1 MLSRESSMSS
11 LIFRRT
17 ATIGAAAYALA
28 LGGSLAAKEIE
39 EARMQSASPS
49 ASASDP
55 AGTPQL
61 KSIDRGNLYRRMMQ
75 LGMLSQVL
83 GYKLSVDTEGKAA
96 QCSFSREF
104 KSPFTKKR
112 LCEAFI
118 ETTAFEPARDESGKA
133 VAGTYEGEI
142 EIASFFQPSR

>member
-1 MLSRESSMSS
+1 MSN

-17 ATIGAAAYALA
+17 PMIGAAAYALA

-39 EARMQSASPS
+39 EARMQSALPS

-61 KSIDRGNLYRRMMQ
+61 KSIDRGILCRRMMQ

-83 GYKLSVDTEGKAA
+83 GYKLSVDAEGKAA
-96 QCSFSREF
+96 HCSLSREF
-104 KSPFTKKR
+104 KSPFTRKR

-142 EIASFFQPSR
+142 EIASFSSRADNPLTFGL

>member
-1 MLSRESSMSS
+1 MSN
-11 LIFRRT
+11 LVFRRT
-17 ATIGAAAYALA
+17 AMIGAAAYALA
-28 LGGSLAAKEIE
+28 LGGSLAAKGTE
-39 EARMQSASPS
+39 EARMQGASPS

-55 AGTPQL
+55 AGSPQL
-61 KSIDRGNLYRRMMQ
+61 TSIDRGILYRRMMQ

-83 GYKLSVDTEGKAA
+83 GYKLSVDAEGKAA
-96 QCSFSREF
+96 QCSFSRQF
-104 KSPFTKKR
+104 KSPYTRKR

-118 ETTAFEPARDESGKA
+118 ETTAFEPARDATGQA